1 MTGLVT
7 QFARYTVRTAIR
19 TQKTEIRR
27 IVSQKS
33 SNSFARHVHTS
44 QALEKAE
51 RKYTNK
57 HEWVELNGKIGV
69 VGISNYAQDSLG
81 DVVYAQLPDVGSF
94 IKKEDECGALE
105 SVKAASE
112 IISPVSGKVIEKN
125 EAVENKPSLINSS
138 CYEDGWLFKIELDNP
153 EELQSLMDENS
164 YNEFLKSDPH

>member
-1 MTGLVT
+1 MLKNN
-7 QFARYTVRTAIR
+7 AIS
-19 TQKTEIRR
+19 I
-27 IVSQKS
+27 
-33 SNSFARHVHTS
+33 
-44 QALEKAE
+44 L
-51 RKYTNK
+51 
-57 HEWVELNGKIGV
+57 
-69 VGISNYAQDSLG
+69 
-81 DVVYAQLPDVGSF
+81 
-94 IKKEDECGALE
+94 DECGALE